1 MKKIKITEAQAKRL
15 KLISEN
21 TDELARF
28 EYYCNIK
35 AEEVNKLYTKITYI
49 TIAEILNDEVNMED
63 LNDVLNGLEREVSQ
77 ASKKAYDYIEHLS
90 DEDLDDRVRKAE
102 DKVMDKLTSL
112 QLVTM
117 DLEKV
122 QLSAQQH
129 NLTKPFRDVKSMDI
143 NPTNP

>member
-21 TDELARF
+21 SDELARF
-28 EYYCNIK
+28 EHYCTLK
-35 AEEVNKLYTKITYI
+35 AEDVNKFYVRISHI
-49 TIAEILNDEVNMED
+49 TIAEILNNEVNMENITSM
-63 LNDVLNGLEREVSQ
+63 LNALEREISQ
-77 ASKKAYDYIEHLS
+77 ASKKAYDYVEQLS
-90 DEDLDDRVRKAE
+90 DDELYDRVRKAE

-122 QLSAQQH
+122 QLLVKEH
-129 NLTKPFRDVKSMDI
+129 NLTKPFYDIKSMDI
-143 NPTNP
+143 TDLQ